1 MRRGTKYVQ
10 IGYGLLVLLLSSGAP
25 ISWTTRVSSREDEL
39 PLGDQARPPIDNV
52 RVLNTY
58 GEGNFAGFANV
69 HEMTRWS
76 GILAQRIAE
85 FVAKQRM
92 PDSPPPPT
100 QSINSRDNGSAP
112 TNPPT
117 PAYRPVFEQS
127 PVAWSIKVVN
137 QEISLL
143 PQLREEVIV
152 LVQYAPEYFQD
163 NAFSDGAWV
172 LAHLRNSIRQGT
184 DIPGS
189 GPPFCD
195 SRGRWHIADT
205 PKLLDQGPPESSRLE
220 KTPNVRSYKSRP
232 TMKQIA
238 EFVYATDFGNN
249 DIYSHTSVSDRM
261 DVDVLRVV
269 VYPEYARLA
278 DVFRAGLTPEAVG
291 ERKAAYQESF
301 QRDGI
306 IPSPPR
312 RW

>member
-1 MRRGTKYVQ
+1 MRRGTKCVP
-10 IGYGLLVLLLSSGAP
+10 IGYGLVVLLLSSAAL
-25 ISWTTRVSSREDEL
+25 ISWTTRASSREDEL

-52 RVLNTY
+52 RVLNTF
-58 GEGNFAGFANV
+58 GEGNFDGANV
-69 HEMTRWS
+69 YEMTRWS

-92 PDSPPPPT
+92 PESPPPPT
-100 QSINSRDNGSAP
+100 RSINSRDDGRTP

-127 PVAWSIKVVN
+127 PVAWSIKAVN
-137 QEISLL
+137 QEISFF

-152 LVQYAPEYFQD
+152 LVRYAPEYFKD
-163 NAFSDGAWV
+163 NAFSDGTWV

-184 DIPGS
+184 DIPGT
-189 GPPFCD
+189 GPIFCD
-195 SRGRWHIADT
+195 SLGRWHIADT

-220 KTPNVRSYKSRP
+220 KTPNIRSYKSRP
-232 TMKQIA
+232 TVEQIA

-249 DIYSHTSVSDRM
+249 DIYSRTSVSRLM
-261 DVDVLRVV
+261 NVEVLRVV
-269 VYPEYARLA
+269 VYPEYARFA
-278 DVFRAGLTPEAVG
+278 DVFRSGLTPEAVA
-291 ERKAAYQESF
+291 ERKATYQESF